1 MLIGQIWCQSPCHL
15 LCDDGQQGLCCRLAT
30 GRMVGR
36 LACSL
41 RILPQ
46 TLDPGGPHI
55 LTLNIYYHF
64 LVILLYRPFYQRQG
78 TLSDG
83 VINQTAIRRCNSAR

>member
-1 MLIGQIWCQSPCHL
+1 MSAA
-15 LCDDGQQGLCCRLAT
+15 GLRLDEWLEGLPAP
-30 GRMVGR
+30 
-36 LACSL
+36 L

-46 TLDPGGPHI
+46 TIDPGGPHI

-64 LVILLYRPFYQRQG
+64 LVILLYRPFYQSQG